1 MDFAN
6 TVCELRGLVMIGGQ
20 AMKVNIEFDCT
31 PEEARRF
38 LGLPD
43 VSKAN
48 EAYAEATA
56 KLMKGAGSLEQLQEF
71 AKQLAPMGEMG
82 LKLFQQVMS
91 AGVGGTKKGGG

>member
-1 MDFAN
+1 
-6 TVCELRGLVMIGGQ
+6 
-20 AMKVNIEFDCT
+20 MKVNVEFDCT

-56 KLMKGAGSLEQLQEF
+56 KADEGRGQSSSSCRNSPSSSRRW
-71 AKQLAPMGEMG
+71 AKWD
-82 LKLFQQVMS
+82 
-91 AGVGGTKKGGG
+91 